1 MGGFL
6 PPAERRSSALVG
18 LYAALALILLITGDR
33 LPQSTLRGIG
43 AWIFAPFDRV
53 VLAVDRASA
62 AWRENQRLHQRVAEL
77 ELETV
82 RLRDEAVENQRLRL
96 QLGLPPRRGVT
107 LKPVEVLALS
117 GELVP
122 SSATLGAGREQG
134 VHEGDVVVTHEGL
147 VGRIGESYPLLS
159 RVILL
164 TDANAPVAC
173 EVESVGVQGILHYVT
188 TPYPRLVL
196 TGISLA
202 DSVRVGELVVTS
214 GLSRRY
220 PRSLPVGRVV
230 RLGVDASGLSQDIE
244 VEASAR
250 LSRLRHAFV
259 IAAPDTLRERR

>member
-18 LYAALALILLITGDR
+18 VYAALSLVLLITGDR
-33 LPQSTLRGIG
+33 LPQSTLRGAG
-43 AWIFAPFDRV
+43 ALIFAPFDRV
-53 VLAVDRASA
+53 VLAGDRASA
-62 AWRENQRLHQRVAEL
+62 AWRDNQRLHQRVAEL
-77 ELETV
+77 ELENV

-96 QLGLPPRRGVT
+96 QLGLPPRRGVA

-117 GELVP
+117 GEAVP
-122 SSATLGAGREQG
+122 ASATLGAGRDQG

-147 VGRIGESYPLLS
+147 VGRIGESYPWVS

-173 EVESVGVQGILHYVT
+173 EVESVGVMGILHYVT

-196 TGISLA
+196 SGVPLA
-202 DSVRVGELVVTS
+202 DSVKIGQRVMTS
-214 GLSRRY
+214 GLSLRY
-220 PRSLPVGRVV
+220 PRSLPVGRII
-230 RLGVDASGLSQDIE
+230 RLGIDPSGLSQDIE
-244 VEASAR
+244 VEASAQ

-259 IAAPDTLRERR
+259 IPAPDSLRLRR